1 MNRGLLDKSIR
12 EVWPMTVIIGGG
24 LLALEILFARMLP
37 TFYKNLSETV
47 FQVEFIRQMIAAF
60 LGTETAAV
68 IGPAAMSAMAWVHP
82 IVLTLVWVQ
91 AISVCTRVPAGEVDR
106 GTIDVLL
113 SLPVTR
119 MNVYLA
125 ESVVWLA
132 TGLIV
137 IAVGLCGN
145 VIGGWSIE
153 AKMTGTVGQRVW
165 VCANLYALYVA
176 VGGAAWVASSVC
188 DRRGRAVG
196 IALAI
201 LIASFVLNFLAAF
214 NETFKRLSFL
224 SVMDYY
230 RPLFVLQGDVKP
242 IKDILVLISLGASCW
257 IAGAI
262 IFARRDVRTV

>member
-1 MNRGLLDKSIR
+1 LNRGLLDKSIR
-12 EVWPMTVIIGGG
+12 EVWPMTLIISGG
-24 LLALEILFARMLP
+24 LLTLEILFARVLP

-47 FQVEFIRQMIAAF
+47 LQIEFIRQIIASY
-60 LGTETAAV
+60 LGAEAAAV
-68 IGPAAMSAMAWVHP
+68 IGPAAMSAMVWVHP

-119 MNVYLA
+119 TNVYLT
-125 ESVVWLA
+125 ESFVWLA
-132 TGLIV
+132 SGLIV
-137 IAVGLCGN
+137 IAVGFLGN
-145 VIGGWSIE
+145 VIGGWPIE
-153 AKMTGTVGQRVW
+153 AKLIGTAGQRVW

-176 VGGAAWVASSVC
+176 VGGAAWLASSLC

-196 IALAI
+196 IVLAI

-230 RPLFVLQGDVKP
+230 RPLFVLQGDTKP
-242 IKDILVLISLGASCW
+242 IKDIIVLISLGASCW
-257 IAGAI
+257 LAGAI
-262 IFARRDVRTV
+262 IFVRRDVRTV